1 MPENRETRILWEPH
15 PGPQTDFLRRSED
28 IVLFGGSK
36 GPGKTDGLLADCLG
50 QVNVP
55 GYKALFVRRTF
66 PQLQEIIDRA
76 HILMPRMGFKWNGDL
91 RRYTAPNGSLI
102 EFGSCDSEID
112 KERYQGK
119 EYHWIGFDQLEQ
131 FTESQFNFISAQ
143 NRTTNPNIK
152 CYIRAS
158 ANPGG
163 IGHWWIKRRFIDGKK
178 PNETYTTVFDHPL
191 ERGKKITRTFCY
203 VPAKVYDNP
212 SLLKANPQYLAN
224 LMSLP
229 ENEKRA
235 YLEGDWNAFTTDC
248 VFDRDGMAA
257 QETRIEDPAW
267 IGKLVDVGDGA
278 EFQVDPQGQL
288 LVWRQPEPRARY
300 CIFADPA
307 YGKTSGDFSPAGV
320 FKYGTHELVALW
332 YGKADPTAWGKTLYG
347 LGMHYNWANL
357 AVEVRPGPGIATV
370 GKLVEMGYPKLY
382 RRMVWDGQSHKE
394 SEEIGWVT
402 DEASRQEMI
411 AAGKER
417 IRAKSA
423 IIRSRVMLDE
433 LYNFIRTER
442 GREEARSECHDDCVI
457 VFCGAMRVMEFDPVG
472 DLAEDRPR
480 GYVQVMGGVR
490 LPKKPGVLKNG
501 RYDGAVR
508 I

>member
-1 MPENRETRILWEPH
+1 MVKTEGAAILWEPH
-15 PGPQTDFLRRSED
+15 PGPQTDFLRRNED

-36 GPGKTDGLLADCLG
+36 GPGKTDGLLADALG
-50 QVNVP
+50 QVETP
-55 GYKALFVRRTF
+55 GYKALLIRRTF

-76 HILMPRMGFKWNGDL
+76 HVLLPRMGFKWNGDI

-131 FTESQFNFISAQ
+131 FTESQFNFVSAQ
-143 NRTTNPNIK
+143 NRTTNPNIR
-152 CYIRAS
+152 CFIRAS

-163 IGHWWIKRRFIDGKK
+163 IGHWWIKRRFVDGKN
-178 PNETYTTVFDHPL
+178 PNETYTTEFKHPL
-191 ERGKKITRTFCY
+191 EPGKTITRTFCY

-212 SLLKANPQYLAN
+212 SLLKANPGYLAN

-229 ENEKRA
+229 ENERRA

-248 VFDRDGMAA
+248 VFDRAGMAA
-257 QETRIEDPAW
+257 QEGKIEEPAW
-267 IGKLVDVGDGA
+267 VGKLVDFGDG
-278 EFQVDPQGQL
+278 VDFEVDALGNL
-288 LVWRQPEPRARY
+288 LIFRQPDTNSRY

-307 YGKTSGDFSPAGV
+307 YGKTSGDYSPAGV
-320 FKYGTHELVALW
+320 FKYGTNELVALW
-332 YGKADPTAWGKTLYG
+332 YGHIDPTAFGKTLYG
-347 LGMHYNWANL
+347 LGMYYNWAKV

-370 GKLVEMGYPKLY
+370 GKLVDMKYPKLY
-382 RRMVWDGQSHKE
+382 RRMAWDGQTHKE
-394 SEEIGWVT
+394 SEEVGWVT
-402 DEASRQEMI
+402 DEQGRHEMI
-411 AAGKER
+411 SAGKEI
-417 IRAKSA
+417 IRTKKA

-457 VFCGAMRVMEFDPVG
+457 VFCGAMLVMEFDPIG
-472 DLAEDRPR
+472 ELAEDRPQ
-480 GYVQVMGGVR
+480 GYVQRLGGVK
-490 LPKKPGVLKNG
+490 LPKRPGLLRSKQFEG
-501 RYDGAVR
+501 SRL
-508 I
+508 